1 MYIHTKSGRVYKVNM
16 ERKSNYYVLNTGWD
30 LVVICEGLQVNQA
43 VTLEYHGNY
52 LVLGMQDGSG
62 AAYEFGFGN
71 GTLLFAYN
79 CHCGLF

>member
-16 ERKSNYYVLNTGWD
+16 ERKLNYYVLNTGWD

-52 LVLGMQDGSG
+52 LVLGMQDELG